1 MLKQIPNGGAVMKT
15 ISIFLAL
22 INSLFAGFLI
32 ALDLSYNEIH
42 LSNLWWSFL
51 KLSTAA
57 LIIVVGVSAWLEVM
71 GLIKTGPVLLGGLFL
86 IALGPATIMWAI
98 HLALTTGDMEYNM
111 VVFSAS
117 LMIQGLASLLGAA
130 TATRNAT
137 AS

>member
-1 MLKQIPNGGAVMKT
+1 MKT

-42 LSNLWWSFL
+42 IRTLWWSLL

-57 LIIVVGVSAWLEVM
+57 LIIVIGITVWLEVM
-71 GLIKTGPVLLGGLFL
+71 GVVRSAPMMLGSLFL
-86 IALGPATIMWAI
+86 IALGPATITWAI
-98 HLALTTGDMEYNM
+98 HLALTTGNLEFHM
-111 VVFSAS
+111 VVFACS
-117 LMIQGLASLLGAA
+117 LMVQGMTSLLGAA
-130 TATRNAT
+130 GESRNAT